1 MLKSEAKRV
10 IDFRWEQALSLAGD
24 SAPYVQYAHARA
36 DSILRAAA
44 EAASP
49 AATAAPAVA
58 DAAVPGTGM
67 VDRPADWDALGPLEV
82 KLAQL
87 IARYPEVVRNAAHD
101 DAPHVVAQYALE
113 LATAWNGYYNHRGPD
128 GRPDTAVLRAEP
140 GLREARLALVAKVR
154 DTLARALS
162 LLGVEAPSQM

>member
-1 MLKSEAKRV
+1 MRV
-10 IDFRWEQALSLAGD
+10 PTASC
-24 SAPYVQYAHARA
+24 AR
-36 DSILRAAA
+36 RR

-49 AATAAPAVA
+49 AAPAVA
-58 DAAVPGTGM
+58 DAAAPFEADAAVPGAG
-67 VDRPADWDALGPLEV
+67 VDGPLADWDALGPLEV

-101 DAPHVVAQYALE
+101 DAPHVVAQYALD
-113 LATAWNGYYNHRGPD
+113 LATAWNGYYNHRGSD